1 MTKTFIITGASRGL
15 GKALKDFIIANSEH
29 SVISISR
36 NTESSD
42 ISNDRIDFISF
53 DLSDI
58 KSIRRVE
65 NFFDSKSSREFVFIN
80 NAAVLEPL
88 KRIGEMSKSE
98 ISYHLQVNITSS
110 ITLINFLINRFP
122 TRLSTI
128 INISSGASLNPIS
141 HWSLYCAS
149 KAALNMFCKVLAKEY
164 PLINV
169 RNIDPGV
176 LDTDMQKVI
185 RNSEILDVDN
195 FRLLESNEDLI
206 NGDVLLMNMA
216 KYTGCH
222 VGVYVGE
229 QMVLHHQVGRL
240 SSRDLLDEQMYKSI
254 YKRYRHVEK
263 N

>member
-1 MTKTFIITGASRGL
+1 MAKTFIITGASRGL

-29 SVISISR
+29 RVISISR
-36 NTESSD
+36 NAESSD
-42 ISNDRIDFISF
+42 ISNQRIDFISF

-58 KSIRRVE
+58 NSIVRVE

-80 NAAVLEPL
+80 NAAVIEPL

-110 ITLINFLINRFP
+110 ITLINFFINRFP

-141 HWSLYCAS
+141 HWSLYCSS
-149 KAALNMFCKVLAKEY
+149 KAALKMFCNVLDKEY

-169 RNIDPGV
+169 LNIDPGV
-176 LDTDMQKVI
+176 LNTDMQKVI

-195 FRLLESNEDLI
+195 FRLLESNGLLNNTDISAKIILSPLI
-206 NGDVLLMNMA
+206 
-216 KYTGCH
+216 
-222 VGVYVGE
+222 
-229 QMVLHHQVGRL
+229 
-240 SSRDLLDEQMYKSI
+240 
-254 YKRYRHVEK
+254 
-263 N
+263 